1 MDYVMAQEF
10 RLTFS
15 IRSYRIP
22 SSRTID
28 GIVLGRHKVEKNL
41 SEGFALSNLID
52 AANGVYL

>member
-1 MDYVMAQEF
+1 MAQEF

-15 IRSYRIP
+15 IRSYRTP